1 MKKLELDKEKYITI
15 TVTNVEDLYSV
26 TYCIP
31 EILKDNQV
39 IKNNIEEHT
48 IHLFIDYFDFL
59 DERNKLCNELK
70 DCIFRCEKENIQKQ
84 LLEANDKLS
93 FRKAYINEDLYP
105 YCWEVYKNFKRYVP
119 QLDKV
124 VEDDYVLIFSKKEDD
139 KV

>member
-1 MKKLELDKEKYITI
+1 MKKLELYKEKYITI
-15 TVTNVEDLYSV
+15 TIYNVDDFPV

-48 IHLFIDYFDFL
+48 ISLFVDYFDFL
-59 DERNKLCNELK
+59 DERNQLCSELK
-70 DCIFRCEKENIQKQ
+70 DCIFRCEKENVQKQ
-84 LLEANDKLS
+84 LLEVNEKLS
-93 FRKAYINEDLYP
+93 FRKAVINEDLYP

>member
-1 MKKLELDKEKYITI
+1 MKKLELNKEKYITI
-15 TVTNVEDLYSV
+15 TIYNVDDFPV

-48 IHLFIDYFDFL
+48 ISLFIDYFDFL
-59 DERNKLCNELK
+59 DERNQLCNELK
-70 DCIFRCEKENIQKQ
+70 DCIFRCEKENVQKQ
-84 LLEANDKLS
+84 LLEINEKLS
-93 FRKAYINEDLYP
+93 FRKAVINEDLYP

>member
-1 MKKLELDKEKYITI
+1 MKKLDLDKEKYITI
-15 TVTNVEDLYSV
+15 TIYNVGDSSV
-26 TYCIP
+26 TYCVP

-48 IHLFIDYFDFL
+48 ISLLIDYFDFL

-84 LLEANDKLS
+84 LLETNDKLY
-93 FRKAYINEDLYP
+93 FRKATINKDLYP

-124 VEDDYVLIFSKKEDD
+124 VKDDYVLIFSKKEDD
-139 KV
+139 IV